1 MMNNPQEPEE
11 HDTVL
16 NIPSQ
21 APELPALLN
30 AIPSLRCRYSY
41 PHQQGLNHRGENL
54 ANGV

>member
-1 MMNNPQEPEE
+1 MMNNPQGLEE

-21 APELPALLN
+21 GPELAALLN
-30 AIPSLRCRYSY
+30 AIPVPICRYSY
-41 PHQQGLNHRGENL
+41 PHPQGWNHRGENL

>member
-1 MMNNPQEPEE
+1 MNNPRGSAEN
-11 HDTVL
+11 DTVL

-41 PHQQGLNHRGENL
+41 PHPQGWNHRGENL

>member
-21 APELPALLN
+21 APELLALLN
-30 AIPSLRCRYSY
+30 AIPVLRCRYSY
-41 PHQQGLNHRGENL
+41 PHPQGLNHRGENL